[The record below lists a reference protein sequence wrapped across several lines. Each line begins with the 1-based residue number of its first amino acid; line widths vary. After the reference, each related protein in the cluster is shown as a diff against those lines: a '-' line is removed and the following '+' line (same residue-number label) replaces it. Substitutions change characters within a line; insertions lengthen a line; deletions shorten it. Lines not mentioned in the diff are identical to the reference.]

1 MMANIP
7 AASAANKT
15 RFRIAAIA
23 AGLLAAGLAGLHAQP
38 ITVPN
43 FSFESQL
50 APNTSPFVNINIDS
64 WQKIAEPS
72 FYTPAFGSSGV
83 PWVGTAGVFFD
94 TNPYPNKDG
103 NQLGYILA
111 VPQVTLFQTLSA
123 TFQAGESYNVTLGVF
138 GKPSVAP
145 GSTLELSLYYLDNLN
160 NEVTVG
166 STTITYSAGAFSV
179 TNLVDFT
186 ASTAQIDPNS
196 QAAGKNIGTTH
207 ITNGCY
213 RLHPIEWN
221 IGEVAGL
228 LAAHCLNQNLTPHQV
243 QADDTKLAGFQ
254 SRLTTEGIETRWPDV
269 RGY

>member
-196 QAAGKNIGTTH
+196 QAAGKNIGIQIESTV
-207 ITNGCY
+207 
-213 RLHPIEWN
+213 PIENTSFGNWDFDN
-221 IGEVAGL
+221 VRLNAVPEPASVSL
-228 LAAHCLNQNLTPHQV
+228 LAVGLGGWL
-243 QADDTKLAGFQ
+243 LA
-254 SRLTTEGIETRWPDV
+254 RAR
-269 RGY
+269 RRA